1 MAASL
6 NKVTLI
12 GNLGQD
18 PEIRT
23 FESGATLARFTL
35 ATNETYKNK
44 SGELV
49 KRTEWHNITMWRG
62 LAEVA
67 EKYLKKGNRVY
78 VEGKIRS
85 RTYEDNDKIMRKVYE
100 IDVNDMIMLSGPND
114 SSGQGGQSQGSGGNS
129 SSQYDQAPPSQNQA
143 QDNSAEMDDDL
154 PF

>member
-18 PEIRT
+18 PEMRT

-49 KRTEWHNITMWRG
+49 KRTEWHNIVMWRG

-67 EKYLKKGNRVY
+67 EKYLNKGNRVY
-78 VEGKIRS
+78 IEGKIRS

-100 IDVNDMIMLSGPND
+100 IEANEMIMLSGPNE
-114 SSGQGGQSQGSGGNS
+114 SSGQGNQSQSYGGN
-129 SSQYDQAPPSQNQA
+129 SSQYDQAPPAQNQA

>member
-114 SSGQGGQSQGSGGNS
+114 SSGQGGQSQSSGGNS

>member
-18 PEIRT
+18 PEMRT

-35 ATNETYKNK
+35 ATNETYKNR

-49 KRTEWHNITMWRG
+49 KRTEWHNISMWRG

-78 VEGKIRS
+78 IEGKIRS

-100 IDVNDMIMLSGPND
+100 IEANEMIMLSGPNE
-114 SSGQGGQSQGSGGNS
+114 SSGQGNQSQSTGSN
-129 SSQYDQAPPSQNQA
+129 SSQYDQAPPAQNQA
-143 QDNSAEMDDDL
+143 QDSSAEMDDDL